1 MTADAGVGQGDTP
14 LALLLKEQIRA
25 YGPMSVA
32 QFMSDCLFHE
42 TYGYYTRQAAVGAA
56 GDFITAPEISQ
67 VFGELLGLW
76 CAVVWQQM
84 GEPARLHLVEFGP
97 GRGTLMADALRSA
110 NAVARFRSSLHVHL
124 VEINGTLQRAQRARL
139 AAEATISWHDGWPG
153 AATFAGD
160 PVIVIGNEFLDAL
173 PIEQIIAR
181 NGAWHWREVGLDAA
195 DSFAF
200 VNGRPSGHAIDG
212 SAREGDV
219 REFSEAQD
227 HVADLMVQYA
237 QAGPMASLWID
248 YGSDTPFSGDTLQG
262 VRQHKYVSPFDAP
275 GETDVTAQVDFSALV
290 RRARDGG
297 LGVDGVVPQ
306 AEFLGALGI
315 IERASRLMSANP
327 AKAGMI
333 ETGVARLMAPNG
345 MGTRFKVVGLRSA
358 TLPPLPGFPMPA
370 VAMGNQHD

>member
-1 MTADAGVGQGDTP
+1 MTADAGETP
-14 LALLLKEQIRA
+14 LETPLGQLLKEQIGA
-25 YGPMSVA
+25 YGPMSVS

-67 VFGELLGLW
+67 VFGELIGLW

-97 GRGTLMADALRSA
+97 GRGTLMVDALRSA
-110 NAVARFRSSLHVHL
+110 KAVPEYRTSLQVHL
-124 VEINGTLQRAQRARL
+124 VEINATLKRAQRERL
-139 AAEATISWHDGWPG
+139 GGEAGIAWHDDWPG
-153 AATFAGD
+153 AETFGGE

-173 PIEQIIAR
+173 PIEQVIAR
-181 NGAWHWREVGLDAA
+181 DGVWHWREVGLDAA
-195 DSFAF
+195 DGFAF
-200 VNGRPSGHAIDG
+200 VEGRPSGHAVDD
-212 SAREGDV
+212 SVRDGDV

-227 HVADLMVQYA
+227 HVADLLVQYA

-248 YGSDTPFSGDTLQG
+248 YGSDVPFTGDTLQG
-262 VRQHKYVSPFDAP
+262 VRQHKYVPPFDAP

-290 RRARDGG
+290 KRARDGG

-306 AEFLGALGI
+306 AEFLGALGV

-327 AKAGMI
+327 AQAGMI
-333 ETGVARLMAPNG
+333 EAGVARLMAPNG
-345 MGTRFKVVGLRSA
+345 MGTRFKAVGLRSA
-358 TLPPLPGFPMPA
+358 QLPPLPGFP
-370 VAMGNQHD
+370 VHDAQRGSA

>member
-1 MTADAGVGQGDTP
+1 MTAGGVEAPLETP

-25 YGPMSVA
+25 YGPMSVS

-56 GDFITAPEISQ
+56 ADFITAPEISQ
-67 VFGELLGLW
+67 VFGELIGLW

-110 NAVARFRSSLHVHL
+110 RAVPAFRSALRVHL
-124 VEINGTLQRAQRARL
+124 VEINATLKRAQRERL
-139 AAEATISWHDGWPG
+139 DGEGAISWHDGWPG
-153 AATFAGD
+153 AETFAGE

-181 NGAWHWREVGLDAA
+181 NGVWHWREVGLDAT
-195 DSFAF
+195 DGFAF
-200 VNGRPSGHAIDG
+200 VDGRPSGHALEDG
-212 SAREGDV
+212 VRDGDV

-248 YGSDTPFSGDTLQG
+248 YGSDAPLMGDTLQG
-262 VRQHKYVSPFDAP
+262 VRQHKYVPPFDAP

-290 RRARDGG
+290 KRAHDGG

-306 AEFLGALGI
+306 AEFLGALGV

-333 ETGVARLMAPNG
+333 EAGVARLMAPNG
-345 MGTRFKVVGLRSA
+345 MGTRFKALGLRSA
-358 TLPPLPGFPMPA
+358 QLPPLPGFPVQGSA
-370 VAMGNQHD
+370 TGTQHD